1 VAWVAKRA
9 GYVSKGVKGV
19 FIALAAALALDLS
32 ADAGAAALGL
42 VGTIIAI
49 LFANA
54 YADWLQIEID
64 QSRRLGLSDVP
75 AVAGH
80 SVGVALGAL
89 PALLLFIA
97 AWLGLMA
104 IATAV
109 DLAVWTG
116 IAMLFALGYAAG
128 RLQGDTKPSAMSH
141 GVKLAVVGLGVLLIK
156 YII

>member
-1 VAWVAKRA
+1 M
-9 GYVSKGVKGV
+9 
-19 FIALAAALALDLS
+19 
-32 ADAGAAALGL
+32 
-42 VGTIIAI
+42 
-49 LFANA
+49 FANA

-89 PALLLFIA
+89 PAQLLFIA

-116 IAMLFALGYAAG
+116 IAMLCALGYAAG

-141 GVKLAVVGLGVLLIK
+141 GFKLAVVGLGVPRIK